1 MTDLPWQ
8 AALLVL
14 MGIWIVL
21 LVFGIWWDQKTR
33 IRITDDTWGQLPYSL
48 RDRK

>member
-21 LVFGIWWDQKTR
+21 LVFGIWYDQKNR
-33 IRITDDTWGQLPYSL
+33 INIHDHWPCIPYSL
-48 RDRK
+48 RDKK